1 MSAIINLVVY
11 NLNAHNHK
19 PLHCSYSEASYFDGY
34 HYQHIAAFEE
44 HKRLKAIERRNRVAY
59 ERSAGERRRN
69 SRSLEFF
76 R

>member
-34 HYQHIAAFEE
+34 YYQHIAAYEE
-44 HKRLKAIERRNRVAY
+44 HKRLKEIDRRNRVAY
-59 ERSAGERRRN
+59 ERSARERRAG
-69 SRSLEFF
+69 SRSIHI